1 MTAGGIA
8 AVPMPAAA
16 GIAFGFAVRAVGLSV
31 GLLIALAGLV
41 VVTALAATSSRRP
54 AVTLQRPPGRPDAS
68 AGPVDHHLTPREAR
82 P

>member
-1 MTAGGIA
+1 MTAGGIV
-8 AVPMPAAA
+8 AVPVTVAA
-16 GIAFGFAVRAVGLSV
+16 GIALGFAVRTVGLSV

-41 VVTALAATSSRRP
+41 LVTSLAATSSRRP
-54 AVTLQRPPGRPDAS
+54 DVTPQRPPGRPDAS